1 MGAKLPTR
9 FRKIRK
15 LRGSRTVGWGQ
26 IGQHRKHG
34 AKGGRGHAGMH
45 KHKWTYTVKYAPDHF
60 GEKGFVPP
68 TRKELRV
75 ATLTELSAIAERLTR
90 EGNGKRTEDGK
101 LLVDLR
107 SMGYDKLI
115 GSGVLSV
122 RGLKVVVD
130 RWTES
135 AARKLAEAGSAVT
148 GG

>member
-1 MGAKLPTR
+1 MPTR

-34 AKGGRGHAGMH
+34 AKGGRGRAGMH
-45 KHKWTYTVKYAPDHF
+45 KHKWTYVVKYAPDYF

-68 TRKELRV
+68 TKRELRV
-75 ATLTELSAIAERLTR
+75 LTLTELSAIAERLSR
-90 EGNGKRTEDGK
+90 EKEVLRTEDGR
-101 LLVDLR
+101 LLVDLKG
-107 SMGYDKLI
+107 MGYDKLV

-122 RGLKVVVD
+122 NGLKVVVD

-135 AARKLAEAGSAVT
+135 AEKKLSESGSVVAGV
-148 GG
+148 